1 MRLVFLFLLY
11 REKTMTYRG
20 DVGLG
25 GATQMDTGA
34 AGLGLAA
41 IFPNQV
47 RMPLTLARAR
57 GGFLRPGTLSNG

>member
-1 MRLVFLFLLY
+1 
-11 REKTMTYRG
+11 MTYRG